1 MEKGG
6 AKKVSGV
13 ILAAGLGSRF
23 GGGKLMHRV
32 LGQPLF
38 SYALESALASDL
50 HQVVMVCGLET
61 AKAAPHDPRLICLV
75 NPRPEK
81 GQAGSL
87 RLGLNRISPDADHV
101 LFMLADQP
109 LITPE
114 LLNRYV
120 SLAARGAQMVCM
132 GRGDYLGPPA
142 LFSRGFFDE
151 LDKLEGDQGAGRLLR
166 KYRPDLRVLDPGDD
180 RPAWDV
186 DRPGDLNRIET
197 ELKAR
202 Q

>member
-132 GRGDYLGPPA
+132 GRGITW
-142 LFSRGFFDE
+142 
-151 LDKLEGDQGAGRLLR
+151 
-166 KYRPDLRVLDPGDD
+166 DLRPCSAEAFLMS
-180 RPAWDV
+180 
-186 DRPGDLNRIET
+186 LIN
-197 ELKAR
+197 LKATR
-202 Q
+202 ARAACCVSIVRICGFWTRGMTAPPGMWTGQVI